1 MQHVL
6 TVRLSCLC
14 DEISSSSFP
23 SNPGAARP
31 VYLPLSAK
39 SFPGVSA
46 ESARTARSASASSIR
61 KASLGG
67 EIVRRAQRMGLA
79 ECQKHAWEKIMTD
92 VKK

>member
-6 TVRLSCLC
+6 IVRLSCLC
-14 DEISSSSFP
+14 DEIYFSSFP
-23 SNPGAARP
+23 SNPGAASASHRP

-61 KASLGG
+61 KASLDG
-67 EIVRRAQRMGLA
+67 ENVRRAQRMGLP
-79 ECQKHAWEKIMTD
+79 E
-92 VKK
+92 